1 MLQSIWHKEKLTL
14 TILFHRLSKN
24 HLPIILITGISV
36 FTTDILHFLLNVFF
50 LIIINHFI
58 MLSLLEKLAIV
69 FYMLNT
75 QSLENYMESVLVQ
88 IVIIGLLIELLLIVL
103 CIKRNHMTVY
113 MVK

>member
-1 MLQSIWHKEKLTL
+1 M
-14 TILFHRLSKN
+14 F
-24 HLPIILITGISV
+24 
-36 FTTDILHFLLNVFF
+36 
-50 LIIINHFI
+50 
-58 MLSLLEKLAIV
+58 SLLEKLAIV

-75 QSLENYMESVLVQ
+75 RSLENYMESVIVQ

>member
-1 MLQSIWHKEKLTL
+1 
-14 TILFHRLSKN
+14 
-24 HLPIILITGISV
+24 
-36 FTTDILHFLLNVFF
+36 
-50 LIIINHFI
+50 